1 MVRIDRPIRRRRGR
15 VVRSELRVSVGPA
28 VERFAEGRNATP
40 FGARPGCG
48 SRNRGHME
56 IGRRNER
63 RSQTLE
69 IQPLSLSTKNFLTLN
84 VSYEHI
90 RTFVFCFLRILGP

>member
-28 VERFAEGRNATP
+28 
-40 FGARPGCG
+40 
-48 SRNRGHME
+48 
-56 IGRRNER
+56 
-63 RSQTLE
+63 
-69 IQPLSLSTKNFLTLN
+69 LSLSTKNFLTLN